1 MCLPWPQTLKDEP
14 HAVDVWGKEARVT
27 PRVVVVGG
35 GVVGSSVAY
44 FLASHP
50 RFSGE
55 VTVIERDPTYRRA
68 SSALSASAIRQQF
81 STAVNIEISRFG
93 IEFLRNI
100 DAHLAVD
107 DDRPD
112 VVLRESGY
120 LFLATPAGLPVLEQ
134 NHRLQR
140 EHGADVALLGP
151 RDLAA
156 RFPWLTTKGIAAGSL
171 GLSGEGWFDGYSL
184 LQAFRHKGRALGVK
198 DVTQEVTGFVR
209 AGSRV
214 EAVVLADGSTLA
226 CDIVVNAAG
235 PWAAAVAA
243 MLDVDLPVRARRRF
257 VFVIACR
264 EPLPRCPLVIDPSGV
279 WFRPEGQHFLCGTSP
294 AEGAEDP
301 DDAPLEVDERVFHET
316 IWPALAARVR
326 AFEAVKLIRSWAG
339 YYEMNIIDHNGI
351 VGPHPSLANVF
362 FANGFSGHGLQ
373 QAPAVGRGIAELI
386 VDGGYRSLDLAPL
399 AFERVVEGRRLVEL
413 NVI

>member
-1 MCLPWPQTLKDEP
+1 M
-14 HAVDVWGKEARVT
+14 T

-50 RFSGE
+50 RFAGE
-55 VTVIERDPTYRRA
+55 VIVVERDPTYRRA

-81 STAVNIEISRFG
+81 STAVNIEIGRFG
-93 IEFLRNI
+93 IEFLRHI
-100 DAHLAVD
+100 GAHLAVD

-112 VVLRESGY
+112 VGLREAGY
-120 LFLATPAGLPVLEQ
+120 LFLATRAGFPVLEQ
-134 NHRLQR
+134 NYRLQR
-140 EHGADVALLGP
+140 QHGVDVALLGP
-151 RDLAA
+151 DDLPA
-156 RFPWLTTKGIAAGSL
+156 RFPWLTTRGIAAGSL
-171 GLSGEGWFDGYSL
+171 GLSGEGWFDGYGL
-184 LQAFRHKGRALGVK
+184 LQAFRRKGRSLGVRE
-198 DVTQEVTGFVR
+198 VAQEVTGFVR

-214 EAVVLADGSTLA
+214 QAAVLADGSTVA
-226 CDIVVNAAG
+226 CDIAVNAAG

-243 MLDVDLPVRARRRF
+243 MLDIDLPVRARRRF

-264 EPLPRCPLVIDPSGV
+264 EPLPRCPLIIDPSGV
-279 WFRPEGQHFLCGTSP
+279 WFRPEGEYFLCGTSP
-294 AEGAEDP
+294 KEGAEDP
-301 DDAPLEVDERVFHET
+301 DDAPLEVVDERVFHEI
-316 IWPALAARVR
+316 IWPALAVRVR
-326 AFEAVKLIRSWAG
+326 AFEAIKLIRSWAG
-339 YYEMNIIDHNGI
+339 YYELNIIDHNGI

-399 AFERVVEGRRLVEL
+399 AFARLVEGRRLVEL

>member
-1 MCLPWPQTLKDEP
+1 
-14 HAVDVWGKEARVT
+14 VT
-27 PRVVVVGG
+27 PKVVVVGG

-55 VTVIERDPTYRRA
+55 VSVIERDPTYRRA

-93 IEFLRNI
+93 IEFLRT
-100 DAHLAVD
+100 AGARLAVG

-112 VVLRESGY
+112 VGLCEPGY
-120 LFLATPAGLPVLEQ
+120 LFLATSAGRPVLEQ

-140 EHGADVALLGP
+140 EHGVDVALLGP
-151 RDLAA
+151 AELSA
-156 RFPWLTTKGIAAGSL
+156 RFPWLTTAGIAAGSL

-184 LQAFRHKGRALGVK
+184 LQAFGRKGRSLGVTY
-198 DVTQEVTGFVR
+198 VTQEVTGFVR
-209 AGSRV
+209 AGPRID
-214 EAVVLADGSTLA
+214 AAVLADGSTVA

-243 MLDVDLPVRARRRF
+243 LLDVDLPVRARRRCVF
-257 VFVIACR
+257 VFACR
-264 EPLPRCPLVIDPSGV
+264 ETLPRCPLIIDPSGL
-279 WFRPEGQHFLCGTSP
+279 WFRPEGAFFLSGISP

-301 DDAPLEVDERVFHET
+301 DDAPLEVDDRLFYDT
-316 IWPALAARVR
+316 IWPILASRVR

-339 YYEMNIIDHNGI
+339 YYELNIIDHNGI
-351 VGPHPSLANVF
+351 VGPHPHLRNVF

-386 VDGGYRSLDLAPL
+386 VEGGYRSLDLTPL
-399 AFERVVEGRRLVEL
+399 SFGRLLEGRRLVEL

>member
-1 MCLPWPQTLKDEP
+1 MTQ
-14 HAVDVWGKEARVT
+14 
-27 PRVVVVGG
+27 RVVVAGG

-44 FLASHP
+44 FLTSHP

-55 VTVIERDPTYRRA
+55 VTVVERDPTYRTA

-81 STAVNIEISRFG
+81 STAINIKISQFG
-93 IEFLRNI
+93 IEFLRNLG
-100 DAHLAVD
+100 AHLTVG

-112 VVLRESGY
+112 AGLMEPGY
-120 LFLATPAGLPVLEQ
+120 LFLATDARLPVLRQ
-134 NHRLQR
+134 NHRVQR
-140 EHGADVALLGP
+140 ELGVDVALLTPGE
-151 RDLAA
+151 LSA

-184 LQAFRHKGRALGVK
+184 LQAFRRKAQSLGAHY
-198 DVTQEVTGFVR
+198 VTEEVTGFVR
-209 AGSRV
+209 AGPRV
-214 EAVVLADGSTLA
+214 AGVVLADGSTLA
-226 CDIVVNAAG
+226 CDVAVNAAG

-243 MLDVDLPVRARRRF
+243 MLDIDLPVRARRRC

-264 EPLPRCPLVIDPSGV
+264 ETLPRCPLVIDPSGL
-279 WFRPEGQHFLCGTSP
+279 WFRPEGQFFLCGTSP

-301 DDAPLEVDERVFHET
+301 DDAPLEVDERLFYDT
-316 IWPALAARVR
+316 IWPILAARVR

-339 YYEMNIIDHNGI
+339 YYEMNIVDHSGI

-373 QAPAVGRGIAELI
+373 QSPAVGRGIAELI
-386 VDGGYRSLDLAPL
+386 VDGGYRSLDLTPL
-399 AFERVVEGRRLVEL
+399 AFTRLVEGRRLVEL

>member
-1 MCLPWPQTLKDEP
+1 M
-14 HAVDVWGKEARVT
+14 T
-27 PRVVVVGG
+27 PKVVVVGG
-35 GVVGSSVAY
+35 GVVGSSTAY

-55 VTVIERDPTYRRA
+55 VIVIERDPTYRRA

-81 STAVNIEISRFG
+81 STAINIEISRFG

-100 DAHLAVD
+100 STHLAIG

-112 VVLRESGY
+112 VDLREPGY
-120 LFLATPAGLPVLEQ
+120 LFLATHAGLPVLEQ

-140 EHGADVALLGP
+140 DQGVDVALLSP
-151 RDLAA
+151 ADLAT
-156 RFPWLTTKGIAAGSL
+156 RFPWLGTEGIAAGSL

-184 LQAFRHKGRALGVK
+184 LQAFRRKALSLGVTYH
-198 DVTQEVTGFVR
+198 TQDVTGFVR
-209 AGSRV
+209 AGPRV
-214 EAVVLADGSTLA
+214 TTAILSDGSTLA
-226 CDIVVNAAG
+226 CDVAVNAAG
-235 PWAAAVAA
+235 PWAAGIAA

-264 EPLPRCPLVIDPSGV
+264 ETLPRCPLVIDPSGV
-279 WFRPEGQHFLCGTSP
+279 WFRPEGKHFLCGTSP

-301 DDAPLEVDERVFHET
+301 DDAPLEVDDRVFYDV
-316 IWPALAARVR
+316 IWPVLGSRVR

-339 YYEMNIIDHNGI
+339 YYEMNIVDHNGI
-351 VGPHPSLANVF
+351 VGPHPSLENVY

-399 AFERVVEGRRLVEL
+399 SFARLIEGRRLVEL

>member
-1 MCLPWPQTLKDEP
+1 M
-14 HAVDVWGKEARVT
+14 T
-27 PRVVVVGG
+27 PKVVVVGG

-55 VTVIERDPTYRRA
+55 VSVIERDPTYRRA

-81 STAVNIEISRFG
+81 STEINIEISRFG
-93 IEFLRNI
+93 IEFLRS
-100 DAHLAVD
+100 AATRLAVG

-112 VVLRESGY
+112 VGLCEPGY
-120 LFLATPAGLPVLEQ
+120 LFLATGAGRPVLER

-140 EHGADVALLGP
+140 AHGVDVALLGP
-151 RDLAA
+151 AELAA
-156 RFPWLTTKGIAAGSL
+156 RFPWLTTTGIAAGSL

-184 LQAFRHKGRALGVK
+184 LQAFGRKARALGATYI
-198 DVTQEVTGFVR
+198 TQEVTGFVR
-209 AGSRV
+209 TGPRV
-214 EAVVLADGSTLA
+214 DAAVLADGSRVA
-226 CDIVVNAAG
+226 CDVVVNAAG

-243 MLDVDLPVRARRRF
+243 LLDVDLPVRARRRCVF
-257 VFVIACR
+257 VFACR
-264 EPLPRCPLVIDPSGV
+264 EPLPRCPLVIDPSGL
-279 WFRPEGQHFLCGTSP
+279 WFRPEGAYFLCGISP

-301 DDAPLEVDERVFHET
+301 DDAPLEVDDRLFYDTV
-316 IWPALAARVR
+316 WPILAARVH
-326 AFEAVKLIRSWAG
+326 AFEAVKLVRRWAG
-339 YYEMNIIDHNGI
+339 YYELNTIDHNGI
-351 VGPHPSLANVF
+351 VGPHPQLANVF

-386 VDGGYRSLDLAPL
+386 VEGGYRTLDLTPL
-399 AFERVVEGRRLVEL
+399 AFARLVEGRRLVEL